1 VADDDNSLR
10 WFLSAVNLA
19 MFFAVLLLSIIK
31 YNSNIA
37 ALLSRRDFGC
47 REPVFA
53 KLRPDKPVCPSGIFK
68 ISFGRIIKAL

>member
-47 REPVFA
+47 RKPVFA
-53 KLRPDKPVCPSGIFK
+53 KLGSEERVYPSGVLK
-68 ISFGRIIKAL
+68 IGFDRIIKAL